1 MLAKNLIESHL
12 TEQDYLEGEKLAT
25 VRHEY
30 VDGKVYAMAGSS
42 LQHNDIA
49 MNIAFA
55 LRLATKGTPC
65 RVNASDIKV
74 KAEKAK
80 SYYYPDVLLS
90 CEREASEK
98 HYVTSPCLIV
108 EVTSP
113 STEWKD
119 RHQKTVA
126 YQKLDALQAYWIVE
140 QNRLQVTVYFRNK
153 NGEWDVALYDQEQQS
168 IVVPCTE
175 ATLTLADIYEGVGD
189 LATIITTHDSSE
201 S

>member
-1 MLAKNLIESHL
+1 
-12 TEQDYLEGEKLAT
+12 
-25 VRHEY
+25 
-30 VDGKVYAMAGSS
+30 
-42 LQHNDIA
+42 
-49 MNIAFA
+49 
-55 LRLATKGTPC
+55 
-65 RVNASDIKV
+65 VNAADIKV

-126 YQKLDALQAYWIVE
+126 YQKLGTLQAYWIVE
-140 QNRLQVTVYFRNK
+140 QDRSQVTVYFRDQQ
-153 NGEWDVALYDQEQQS
+153 GEWDVVLYDQEQQT
-168 IVVPCTE
+168 IAVPCTE
-175 ATLTLADIYEGVGD
+175 TTLTLADIYEGVDD

>member
-1 MLAKNLIESHL
+1 MLATNLIEPHL

-42 LQHNDIA
+42 LRHNDIA

-55 LRLATKGTPC
+55 LRLAAKGTPC
-65 RVNASDIKV
+65 RVNVSDIKV

-80 SYYYPDVLLS
+80 SYYYPDVMLS

-126 YQKLDALQAYWIVE
+126 YQKLGTLQAYWIVE
-140 QNRLQVTVYFRNK
+140 QDRSQVTVYFRDQQ
-153 NGEWDVALYDQEQQS
+153 GEWDVVLYDQEQQS
-168 IVVPCTE
+168 IAVPCTE
-175 ATLTLADIYEGVGD
+175 ATLTLADIYEGID
-189 LATIITTHDSSE
+189 NAAISLSE
-201 S
+201 SPLSDQ

>member
-65 RVNASDIKV
+65 RVNAADIKV

-168 IVVPCTE
+168 IAVPCTE
-175 ATLTLADIYEGVGD
+175 AILTLADIYEGVDD